1 MIKDSD
7 NKLIGRRTVYRV
19 AADVMMISYFWTDD
33 PLLVSLPRGPIL
45 DGDERKRLISGLT
58 KDEYAEA

>member
-45 DGDERKRLISGLT
+45 DGDERKLSLIHI
-58 KDEYAEA
+58 